1 MDNIKRIHAIIH
13 GRVQGVFFR
22 AFVAQKARELN
33 IKGFVRNLPS
43 GVDVE
48 VAAEGEI
55 KQLEKLIEFLKT
67 GPPGARVEKVE
78 IKWMDN
84 PQKFP
89 GFEIKL

>member
-1 MDNIKRIHAIIH
+1 MNEIKRIHAIIH

-33 IKGFVRNLPS
+33 INGFVRNLPS

-48 VAAEGEI
+48 VVAEGEK
-55 KQLEKLIEFLKT
+55 KQLEKLIEFIKV
-67 GPPGARVEKVE
+67 GPPGARVEKVD

-84 PQKFP
+84 PGKLS
-89 GFEIKL
+89 GFEIKY